1 MSIPA
6 FENKIFAINTDVLKD
21 EKIFRHYYELQ
32 RPERRSR
39 IDSMKFDN
47 GKRLTLGAGIVME
60 AALEHAGCP
69 GAPVV
74 VLENGKPVVDG
85 RTDEPDRDDSPDV
98 ANGSN
103 NKHCYFN
110 ISDTKNIAI
119 CAVSDKEV
127 GIDIEH
133 TRELKDPL
141 IRRAFTPDE
150 ISYAESLPEDNQLLY
165 YTRLWTVKESV
176 MKWYGLGFLLPPEDI
191 NIIIN
196 NTDLSGD
203 ISPDIQVRLSE
214 RIVSKHDELDRNN
227 NDLKFTLYTHED
239 CLITVCS
246 EYSFFT
252 DKITYIKR

>member
-1 MSIPA
+1 MGIPA
-6 FENKIFAINTDVLKD
+6 FENKIFAIDTDVLKD
-21 EKIFRHYYELQ
+21 EKLFSHYYELQ

-39 IDSMKFDN
+39 IDNMRFDN

-60 AALEHAGCP
+60 AALEHAGCS
-69 GAPVV
+69 GAPVM
-74 VLENGKPVVDG
+74 VLENGKPVIAD
-85 RTDEPDRDDSPDV
+85 RPDNPDRDDSSCV
-98 ANGSN
+98 TTGTN

-110 ISDTKNIAI
+110 ISDTKNIAV

-150 ISYAESLPEDNQLLY
+150 INFAKSLPEDKQLLY
-165 YTRLWTVKESV
+165 YTRLWNLKESV

-203 ISPDIQVRLSE
+203 ISPDIQVSLSD
-214 RIVSKHDELDRNN
+214 RIVSKHDELDHN

-246 EYSFFT
+246 EYSCFT